1 MKSYPTVRNIILF
14 ITAALLTEMTSG
26 CHRNNAT
33 GSDTSAVTPALGGVT
48 ITEDLFIIHPGTKLR
63 ETDEQAL
70 YDVLKKYDKK
80 LYRIEKIEHGKVTKS
95 IGEFR
100 IDGKVQSELA
110 RVGAT
115 DCNVSTDSNDMCDIG
130 SWDRK
135 SEELTFTEIENAKK
149 LLAEIHPV
157 LEKYTRR

>member
-1 MKSYPTVRNIILF
+1 MKPYPTGYNIILF

-26 CHRNNAT
+26 CERNNAT
-33 GSDTSAVTPALGGVT
+33 GSHTSAVTPALGGVT
-48 ITEDLFIIHPGTKLR
+48 ITKDLFIIHPGTRLR

-80 LYRIEKIEHGKVTKS
+80 LYRIEKTEHGKVTKS

-100 IDGKVQSELA
+100 INSRLQSELA
-110 RVGAT
+110 SVGVT
-115 DCNVSTDSNDMCDIG
+115 VCTDSTDMCDVG
-130 SWDRK
+130 SYDSA
-135 SEELTFTEIENAKK
+135 SEELTFTEIEHAKK

>member
-26 CHRNNAT
+26 CERNNAT

-48 ITEDLFIIHPGTKLR
+48 ITKDLFIIHPGTKLR
-63 ETDEQAL
+63 EPDEQAL

-110 RVGAT
+110 SVGAT
-115 DCNVSTDSNDMCDIG
+115 GCTDSDSICAMSATYD
-130 SWDRK
+130 SR
-135 SEELTFTEIENAKK
+135 SEELTFTEMENAKK
-149 LLAEIHPV
+149 LLAEIHPI